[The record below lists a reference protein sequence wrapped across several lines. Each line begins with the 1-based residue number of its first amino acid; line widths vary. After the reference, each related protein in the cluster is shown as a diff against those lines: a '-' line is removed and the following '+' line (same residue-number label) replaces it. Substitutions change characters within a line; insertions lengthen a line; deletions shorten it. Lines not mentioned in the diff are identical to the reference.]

1 MMSPTGSGDGERR
14 QVSKIALEDV
24 LNSLTAHIA
33 VLDSRAHII
42 YINEAW
48 ARFARANGGADQ
60 NAYIGTNYLSV
71 CEGAARRGDRAA
83 AFACDGLRAVM
94 GGERSEF
101 ILEYPCD
108 SPREKRWFVMRVT
121 AYAAGSS
128 ANLVVS
134 HEDITARKRAEEAL
148 VKAKA
153 SLEKA
158 NRELDLALVRE
169 QQLSRTDGL
178 TRIGNRRYFFD
189 LATHECA
196 EAKRYRR
203 ELAVVLFDVDHFKRI
218 NDTVGHQAGDDVLQC
233 VARIAEKHLREV
245 DILARYGGEEFIV
258 LLPGSSAQEA
268 AGVAERIRTSI
279 AATCEPAGE
288 TPVTVTISVGVAEFP
303 GHASSLEPLV
313 RCADRALYQ
322 AKRSGRNRTV
332 IFSAQTP

>member
-1 MMSPTGSGDGERR
+1 M
-14 QVSKIALEDV
+14 SKIAFEDV
-24 LNSLTAHIA
+24 LNSLTSHIA
-33 VLDSRAHII
+33 VLDARARII
-42 YINEAW
+42 YINEPW
-48 ARFARANGGADQ
+48 GRFARANGSTDRS
-60 NAYIGTNYLSV
+60 AYVGVDYLSV
-71 CEGAARRGDRAA
+71 CEAAARHGDQAA
-83 AFACDGLRAVM
+83 ALACDGLRAVM
-94 GGERSEF
+94 SGERSEF
-101 ILEYPCD
+101 VLEYPCD

-121 AYAAGSS
+121 GYAAGSS

-134 HEDITARKRAEEAL
+134 HEDITARKGAEEAL
-148 VKAKA
+148 LKTKA
-153 SLEKA
+153 SLERA
-158 NRELDLALVRE
+158 NRELDLALARE

-196 EAKRYRR
+196 EAKRYGRG
-203 ELAVVLFDVDHFKRI
+203 LAVVLFDVDHFKRI
-218 NDTVGHQAGDDVLQC
+218 NDTVGHQAGDDVLRC

-258 LLPGSSAQEA
+258 LLPGSSAREA

-303 GHASSLEPLV
+303 GHASGLDPLV

-332 IFSAQTP
+332 IFCAQTQ